1 MQPEYGQID
10 KIKVKNEVDIDNY
23 KEGAMEQSDTAQTV
37 DINEENIFDFIEDT
51 LKYIEELPS
60 IEDETKYSATV
71 EQEIEIIQSPHKLT
85 ENEGISINNVVNHQ
99 APEDKQK
106 KKKLISEFNALIS
119 LADDIINKFELV
131 QESGE
136 VEDLGEID
144 DIESQ
149 ISELIGSDDISGI
162 LNETLGYG
170 DENDYT
176 NLTNQIKQLSLHDKD
191 KSLEKTLPSVIDTS
205 DPRINEAF
213 YTPRQA
219 FQDDEPVPKSKSF
232 TSKPSYF
239 IITAEPFI
247 YLFINF
253 FFMIANQHTAE
264 KLERLLA
271 EERTIE
277 IIYNFYADEQM
288 KNVIEM
294 YKETENYLELVNY
307 VNDKL
312 SNKLLI
318 TFRKIFSNL
327 NETDLPNQIFQIFKD
342 FPTEKNQEQSRKI
355 NKKFMENFKNEIFDF
370 LFSQYSELLEEIES
384 KNISEFSGR
393 FSVFTKEADQLF
405 DCFSNEIDSE
415 DNFVMKNTN
424 QGELITSAT
433 VDRLLVHLTS
443 PNISG

>member
-253 FFMIANQHTAE
+253 FFTIANQHTAE

>member
-10 KIKVKNEVDIDNY
+10 KIKVKNEVDIDNN

-162 LNETLGYG
+162 LNETLG

-327 NETDLPNQIFQIFKD
+327 NETDLPNQIFQIFKN

-370 LFSQYSELLEEIES
+370 LFSEYSELLEEIES
-384 KNISEFSGR
+384 KKISEFSGR